1 MNASTAQHLRIMSSA
16 FAVEH
21 LPHEGPPEDD
31 WLVLVR
37 APEGLTVVR
46 EARDGDMAEQWIAFY
61 GGATAH
67 GLDIPGMLSAIV
79 KPLAEAAI
87 PVFVASTFHADLVLV
102 PELRK
107 QQAITVLEEAGH
119 QVDSQDGEAGAHS
132 GHGTRAGR

>member
-1 MNASTAQHLRIMSSA
+1 MNASTAQHLNILSAA

-21 LPHEGPPEDD
+21 LPHEGVPEDD

-46 EARDGDMAEQWIAFY
+46 EASGVDAAEQWIGFY

-102 PELRK
+102 PEPRK

-119 QVDSQDGEAGAHS
+119 QVTSQGASAAGNHAAGA
-132 GHGTRAGR
+132 AQP

>member
-1 MNASTAQHLRIMSSA
+1 MDASTAQHLSIMSPA
-16 FAVEH
+16 FAVEQ
-21 LPHEGPPEDD
+21 LPQDGVPEDD

-46 EARDGDMAEQWIAFY
+46 EARGADAAEQWIGFY

-102 PELRK
+102 PEPRK

-119 QVDSQDGEAGAHS
+119 QVKSQDGEAGPRH
-132 GHGTRAGR
+132 

>member
-1 MNASTAQHLRIMSSA
+1 MPMDASTAQHLSIMSPT
-16 FAVEH
+16 FAVEQ
-21 LPHEGPPEDD
+21 LPHDGVPEDD

-46 EARDGDMAEQWIAFY
+46 EARGADAAEQWIGFY

-79 KPLAEAAI
+79 KPLADAAI

-102 PELRK
+102 PEPRK

-119 QVDSQDGEAGAHS
+119 QVKSQDGEAGPRH
-132 GHGTRAGR
+132 

>member
-1 MNASTAQHLRIMSSA
+1 MSPA

-21 LPHEGPPEDD
+21 LPHEGMPEDD

-46 EARDGDMAEQWIAFY
+46 EARSGDEAEQWIGFY

-67 GLDIPGMLSAIV
+67 GLDIPGMLAAIV

-87 PVFVASTFHADLVLV
+87 PVFVASTFHADMVLV
-102 PELRK
+102 PKLRK

-119 QVDSQDGEAGAHS
+119 QVSSATRV
-132 GHGTRAGR
+132 GTEQVRPR